1 MVLHS
6 VAAAMLSAVVAQA
19 QTQPQDPAATGPV
32 PAARAEEEI
41 IELSPFE
48 VSAESDQGYVATQTL
63 AGSRI
68 NTKLEDIGS
77 AITVITSEFLK
88 DTGAVDNKSLLMYT
102 PNTEVGG
109 MQGNFR
115 GISGGQTESD
125 SNLTNPNSNTRVRGL
140 SSADN
145 TRNFFMSNISWDGY
159 NVDRIDMQR
168 GANSILFGMGSP
180 AGIINSTTKTAQ
192 HRTFGS
198 VDFRYG
204 SYGANRQALDYNQ
217 NLLKD
222 ELSIRVDLLRKDEQY
237 KQDPAYS
244 LDRRAYGAL
253 RYDPKFLNR
262 GAHKTTLKV
271 NYEKGS
277 VRSNNPRTVAPIDCI
292 TPWWDELDQTV
303 YNPNLVQNSG
313 EFYNLDANGQPYY
326 DTDGKTQI
334 NSYFPTNA
342 GQYNRTRG
350 TKSEA
355 NPTYEPWLGAPSMYG
370 GVWAQVNTNQS
381 VPFSYSQPEF
391 ANIGGLSSKGTV
403 DGGIGGLPFSRRVT
417 VATTAYMAERDL
429 TVPYQKWGLWKST
442 SLTDS
447 SVYDFYNNLIDGDN
461 KNEWQDFNA
470 FNASLSQT
478 FFNQKLG
485 FELAYDQQDYVSG
498 QYSFSNGTV
507 FVDINSHNLDG
518 TLNENVGK
526 AYTESS
532 NTWGNGKNDVARE
545 SARFSAYGSH
555 DFSERNRWGWVG
567 KLLGKHTVSGLLSR
581 DMWRSDNRSFKRYG
595 TPDEFASLVSTSA
608 SGLNIDDNSRAV
620 TTLVYLS
627 DSLVGQSS
635 YQGLNIGRAGDRV
648 EMPETVQ
655 WKYFDST
662 WNAPATVD
670 KAATWINPY
679 NNSVSTQAE
688 NPANYVGWSTTD
700 VKILSAENGDQDALT
715 MGANLNRRKTE
726 SRALV
731 WQGGFWDGA
740 ITGMYGI
747 RHDAVRNWGVAGTK
761 VRNRVNF
768 DATNADGSLV
778 YQATDKARASVYEA
792 NSPSWSVMAKLN
804 KFVGDRLPI
813 NVSLYYNESQ
823 NFQIESARQDLYGNA
838 LAMPSG
844 KTNERGIMLSTKDG
858 KYFVRINKY
867 ETSLVNANNST
878 GIPTWFF
885 TGQGNFIMR
894 NEDRAD
900 AYEYHLT
907 ELGNP
912 NSVAD
917 TGTTTGTWAWQY
929 APTSGQTQADA
940 DALSAAAVAAWRKYT
955 QEPIVQKIIK
965 AWGFNDFNNTQLTTM
980 STPVSN
986 FVATEDQVSKGWE
999 YEFVA
1004 NPTKNWSV
1012 SFNASE
1018 TKAMRSNIGGEALQ
1032 EFVALTN
1039 EYQNGPMGQIRQWG
1053 GGGAGSTGINSWN
1066 GNFYSKYLLMKLQEG
1081 TYSTELRR
1089 WRFNFVTNYRFTEGK
1104 LKGFRVGGGY
1114 RWQDKVAIGYPVID
1128 VNGDGSAISF
1138 DMANPYYGPR
1148 LDGIDLWIGYERK
1161 LTSKIDWDIQLNVYN
1176 VGDGNRLIPAST
1188 QYDGT
1193 VAAWTIAPCQTWS
1206 VTSSFRF

>member
-1 MVLHS
+1 
-6 VAAAMLSAVVAQA
+6 
-19 QTQPQDPAATGPV
+19 
-32 PAARAEEEI
+32 
-41 IELSPFE
+41 
-48 VSAESDQGYVATQTL
+48 
-63 AGSRI
+63 
-68 NTKLEDIGS
+68 
-77 AITVITSEFLK
+77 
-88 DTGAVDNKSLLMYT
+88 
-102 PNTEVGG
+102 
-109 MQGNFR
+109 
-115 GISGGQTESD
+115 
-125 SNLTNPNSNTRVRGL
+125 
-140 SSADN
+140 
-145 TRNFFMSNISWDGY
+145 
-159 NVDRIDMQR
+159 MQR

-180 AGIINSTTKTAQ
+180 AGMINSTTKTAQ

-217 NLLKD
+217 NILKD

-277 VRSNNPRTVAPIDCI
+277 VRSNNPRTVAPTDCI

-313 EFYNLDANGQPYY
+313 EFYNLDENGQPYY
-326 DTDGKTQI
+326 DTDGTTQI

-342 GQYNRTRG
+342 GQYNPKRG
-350 TKSEA
+350 KNNEA

-381 VPFSYSQPEF
+381 VPFLYSQPEF
-391 ANIGGLSSKGTV
+391 TNIGGLNSKGTV
-403 DGGIGGLPFSRRVT
+403 DGNIGGLPFSRRVT
-417 VATTAYMAERDL
+417 VATTAYMAERDA
-429 TVPYQKWGLWKST
+429 TTPYQKWGLWKST

-461 KNEWQDFNA
+461 KNEWQDFDA

-485 FELAYDQQDYVSG
+485 VELAYDQQDYTSG
-498 QYSFSNGTV
+498 QYAFGGGTV
-507 FVDINSHNLDG
+507 YVDINSHNLDG
-518 TLNENVGK
+518 TPNENVGK
-526 AYTESS
+526 AYTES
-532 NTWGNGKNDVARE
+532 NYRYGNGTSDVARE
-545 SARFSAYGSH
+545 SARFSAYASH

-581 DMWRSDNRSFKRYG
+581 DMWRRDNRTFKRYG
-595 TPDEFASLVSTSA
+595 TTDEFDSLVWNGAQPTNMDA
-608 SGLNIDDNSRAV
+608 NERAV
-620 TTLVYLS
+620 TTLIYLS
-627 DSLVGQSS
+627 DSLLGQPS
-635 YQGLNIGRAGDRV
+635 YQGVNIGRAGDKV
-648 EMPETVQ
+648 EMPASVQ
-655 WKYFDST
+655 WKYFNST
-662 WNAPATVD
+662 WNAPASVD
-670 KAATWINPY
+670 PAATWINSY

-688 NPANYVGWSTTD
+688 NPANYVGWSTAD

-715 MGANLNRRKTE
+715 VDAILDRRKTE

-747 RHDAVRNWGVAGTK
+747 RHDAVRNWNVGGTK
-761 VRNRVNF
+761 VRNRIDF
-768 DATNADGSLV
+768 DALRQDGRLV
-778 YQATDKARASVYEA
+778 YQATDKDRATVYEA

-823 NFQIESARQDLYGNA
+823 NFQIESARSDLYGNA
-838 LAMPSG
+838 LPMPSG
-844 KTNERGIMLSTKDG
+844 TTNERGIMLSTKDG

-867 ETSLVNANNST
+867 ETTLVNANNTT

-885 TGQGNFIMR
+885 TEPGNFIVR

-907 ELGNP
+907 ALGDP

-917 TGTTTGTWAWQY
+917 TGTTTGSWVWQY
-929 APTSGQTQADA
+929 SPTAGQTQADA
-940 DALSAAAVAAWRKYT
+940 DALCASAVAAWRQYT
-955 QEPIVQKIIK
+955 NEPIVQKVLN
-965 AWGFNDFNNTQLTTM
+965 AWGFNDFNVTQPTKMSNQNTGFR
-980 STPVSN
+980 P
-986 FVATEDQVSKGWE
+986 TEDQVSKGWE

-1018 TKAMRSNIGGEALQ
+1018 TKAMRSNIGGETLQ

-1053 GGGAGSTGINSWN
+1053 GAGAGSTGLASWN

-1128 VNGDGSAISF
+1128 INGDGSDITF

-1161 LTSKIDWDIQLNVYN
+1161 LNSKIDWDIQLNVYN

-1188 QYDGT
+1188 QFDGT
-1193 VAAWTIAPCQTWS
+1193 VAAWTIAPHQTWS
-1206 VTSSFRF
+1206 VTTSFRF